1 MSKFGTNVG
10 KSVGA
15 VGKAAFFGARAALS
29 RRKENQLKK
38 KMGGDEVTT
47 STPTPSTQKALPS
60 LLEVKLPRRKLLKDK
75 L

>member
-29 RRKENQLKK
+29 RRKRK
-38 KMGGDEVTT
+38 
-47 STPTPSTQKALPS
+47 PTK
-60 LLEVKLPRRKLLKDK
+60 EKNGR
-75 L
+75 